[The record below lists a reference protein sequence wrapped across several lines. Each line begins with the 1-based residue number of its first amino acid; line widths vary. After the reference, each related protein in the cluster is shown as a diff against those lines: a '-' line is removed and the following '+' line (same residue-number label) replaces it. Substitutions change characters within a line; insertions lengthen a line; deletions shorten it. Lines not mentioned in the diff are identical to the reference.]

1 MGCALHNPFFMYKQA
16 KQVVILCVAKETGEA
31 YFSFIQG
38 EYMVFERFYPTEYYE
53 SAYVID
59 YDRLYAEGY
68 RCVIY
73 DVDNTLVEHGAPAD
87 ERALKLM
94 SHLME
99 LGFKITFLSNNKEQR
114 VKMFNEQIGTQYI
127 YKAGKPKIANYLKA
141 VENMGCT
148 KEQALFVGDQLFT
161 DVWGANRAGIR
172 SALVVPIN
180 TDTDEIQIVLKR
192 KLERIVLKKYLKKN
206 EIIGGR

>member
-1 MGCALHNPFFMYKQA
+1 MFLD
-16 KQVVILCVAKETGEA
+16 
-31 YFSFIQG
+31 
-38 EYMVFERFYPTEYYE
+38 RFYQTEYYE

-59 YDRLYAEGY
+59 YDRLYEEGY

-87 ERALKLM
+87 ERALRLM
-94 SHLME
+94 AHLKE
-99 LGFKITFLSNNKEQR
+99 LGYKITFLSNNKEQR
-114 VKMFNEQIGTQYI
+114 VKMFNEPIGAEYI
-127 YKAGKPKIANYLKA
+127 YKAGKPKTGNYLKA
-141 VENMGCT
+141 VANMGCT

-180 TDTDEIQIVLKR
+180 TDTDEIQIVIKR
-192 KLERIVLKKYLKKN
+192 KLERIVLKNFLKKQA
-206 EIIGGR
+206 IIK

>member
-1 MGCALHNPFFMYKQA
+1 MLFD
-16 KQVVILCVAKETGEA
+16 
-31 YFSFIQG
+31 
-38 EYMVFERFYPTEYYE
+38 RFYPTEYYE

-59 YDRLYAEGY
+59 YDRLYEEGY

-99 LGFKITFLSNNKEQR
+99 LGYKITFLSNNKEQR
-114 VKMFNEQIGTQYI
+114 VKMFNEKIGAQYI
-127 YKAGKPKIANYLKA
+127 YKAGKPKITNYLKA
-141 VENMGCT
+141 VSNMGCT

-180 TDTDEIQIVLKR
+180 TDTDEIQIVFKR
-192 KLERIVLKKYLKKN
+192 KLERIVLKKYLKKQA
-206 EIIGGR
+206 IIK

>member
-1 MGCALHNPFFMYKQA
+1 MRLRNPFF
-16 KQVVILCVAKETGEA
+16 VIGDNM
-31 YFSFIQG
+31 FFD
-38 EYMVFERFYPTEYYE
+38 RFYPTEYYA
-53 SAYVID
+53 SAYIID
-59 YDRLYAEGY
+59 YDRLYKEGY

-87 ERALKLM
+87 ERAIKLM
-94 SHLME
+94 SHLKE
-99 LGFKITFLSNNKEQR
+99 LGYKITFLSNNKEDR
-114 VKMFNEQIGTQYI
+114 VKMFNEPINASYI
-127 YKAGKPKIANYLKA
+127 YKAGKPKIGNYLKA

-180 TDTDEIQIVLKR
+180 TSTDEIQIVFKR
-192 KLERIVLKKYLKKN
+192 KLEKIVLRKYLKTKG
-206 EIIGGR
+206 IIQ